1 MYKRSKVM
9 KQIGAPPN
17 WRDWQVNSN
26 NYNLWFKSQAEISTG
41 TSAMA
46 EKSGRLL
53 RNFWRL
59 RVNTSN
65 SKKKLQ
71 ENLVIGEPHSFFYG
85 FYLLDINQILTVN
98 IREKSPYASSKDQ
111 GNEPIW
117 KTPEHTVLLNKV
129 CPQGKLFDQNLNPL
143 EL

>member
-1 MYKRSKVM
+1 M

-111 GNEPIW
+111 GDEPIW
-117 KTPEHTVLLNKV
+117 KHQNTPFFLTRFALRGNYLTRA
-129 CPQGKLFDQNLNPL
+129 
-143 EL
+143 